1 MSMGPKPGGGSTFD
15 AGSRAERRRGE
26 RIDRLTRPR
35 MADITDRPF
44 AAWRAVA
51 EAEVAV
57 SQETLSVVIDGTLPK
72 GDVFSISELAGVMGG
87 KRAADLVPLVHPIAL
102 TELLVNAAPDRA
114 SGSIRIRVEAASV
127 GPVGVEME
135 ALTAA
140 AVAALTVYDM
150 VRDGEPG
157 AIIRA
162 VRLISS
168 TCDDEDEYRRVG
180 DGPEGARPQR
190 GARIAGRVGP
200 SRNPHVT
207 SRPNPHHRAP

>member
-1 MSMGPKPGGGSTFD
+1 MSMDPKSGGGTFD

-26 RIDRLTRPR
+26 RVDRLTRPR
-35 MADITDRPF
+35 MADITDRPVY
-44 AAWRAVA
+44 AWRAVA

-57 SQETLSVVIDGTLPK
+57 SQETLSAIIDGTLPK

-102 TELLVNAAPDRA
+102 TELLVNATPDRS
-114 SGSIRIRVEAASV
+114 SGCVRIRVEAAAV

-140 AVAALTVYDM
+140 GVAALTVYDM
-150 VRDGEPG
+150 VREGEPG
-157 AIIRA
+157 ASVRA

-168 TCDDEDEYRRVG
+168 TCGDEDEYRRIG
-180 DGPEGARPQR
+180 DGPEGGRPQR

-207 SRPNPHHRAP
+207 PRPNSHHRP